1 MIDLI
6 TGHQGVAH
14 ISADQ
19 IASINNA
26 MMDNYGA
33 NKVMRLVGGEL
44 TANGLTIEVGTG
56 YWRANGFDMEVQEAE
71 TIYID
76 PTAAGL
82 SRIDNIYVEIL
93 QDIPTG
99 AQRSE
104 IVTVN
109 GEPSATPTAPEAPTA
124 PELNTDI
131 LLQVVP
137 LASVTVTE
145 GAMVMTDLT
154 IAYEMVTP
162 SELEAVETIATDAQ
176 EAAGNAQTTA
186 NTASTNATNALNMI
200 RSTSSDVYSSSKAYS
215 VGDHVIYNNK
225 VYKCITA
232 CSAGSWSTNQ
242 SCFSQTTLTSAV
254 TDLNSALPKLL
265 WENSEASGTGNLSE
279 FSSQKVSLDTTQ
291 YDIFMIETCRIDRN
305 MCQCHIVF
313 KSTLSSGTS
322 ILCLSRGI
330 NQDGYL
336 TANYCRELTF
346 QSNGITFTSAYVG
359 HAGGNTT
366 SEGFAQNNSYLIP
379 IRIYGIKL

>member
-162 SELEAVETIATDAQ
+162 SELEAVETIATGAQ
-176 EAAGNAQTTA
+176 ETAGNAQTTA

-200 RSTSSDVYSSSKAYS
+200 RSTSSDAYSSSKAYS

-242 SCFSQTTLTSAV
+242 SCFEQTTLTGAV
-254 TDLNSALPKLL
+254 TDLNSSLTWKYLTSF
-265 WENSEASGTGNLSE
+265 NTS
-279 FSSQKVSLDTTQ
+279 SSQQVTLAISLPSDAHEIYIIETTNGMNIHFPKWASDVVSPTSLVNGWSEGGGSGGCIYIGITSDTTKIVSAST
-291 YDIFMIETCRIDRN
+291 YINGARASRTC
-305 MCQCHIVF
+305 
-313 KSTLSSGTS
+313 K
-322 ILCLSRGI
+322 
-330 NQDGYL
+330 
-336 TANYCRELTF
+336 
-346 QSNGITFTSAYVG
+346 
-359 HAGGNTT
+359 
-366 SEGFAQNNSYLIP
+366 
-379 IRIYGIKL
+379 IYYK

>member
-131 LLQVVP
+131 LLQIIK
-137 LASVTVTE
+137 LARVTVSE
-145 GAMVMTDLT
+145 GAMIMEDYSVAYNIVTPDDLT
-154 IAYEMVTP
+154 AISDIVNVYGAKNLLRYP
-162 SELEAVETIATDAQ
+162 YI
-176 EAAGNAQTTA
+176 QTTK
-186 NTASTNATNALNMI
+186 T
-200 RSTSSDVYSSSKAYS
+200 Y
-215 VGDHVIYNNK
+215 
-225 VYKCITA
+225 
-232 CSAGSWSTNQ
+232 Q
-242 SCFSQTTLTSAV
+242 
-254 TDLNSALPKLL
+254 
-265 WENSEASGTGNLSE
+265 
-279 FSSQKVSLDTTQ
+279 
-291 YDIFMIETCRIDRN
+291 
-305 MCQCHIVF
+305 
-313 KSTLSSGTS
+313 
-322 ILCLSRGI
+322 
-330 NQDGYL
+330 
-336 TANYCRELTF
+336 
-346 QSNGITFTSAYVG
+346 GITFTDNGDGTITVDGTSGVG
-359 HAGGNTT
+359 DTESINLA
-366 SEGFAQNNSYLIP
+366 ANSSSKSL
-379 IRIYGIKL
+379 

>member
-145 GAMVMTDLT
+145 GAMVMTDLSV
-154 IAYEMVTP
+154 AYEMVTP
-162 SELEAVETIATDAQ
+162 SELEAVETIATGAQ

-186 NTASTNATNALNMI
+186 NTASTNANNALGMI
-200 RSTSSDVYSSSKAYS
+200 RSTSSDAYSSSKAYS

-254 TDLNSALPKLL
+254 TDLNSSLPKYK
-265 WENSEASGTGNLSE
+265 E
-279 FSSQKVSLDTTQ
+279 
-291 YDIFMIETCRIDRN
+291 I
-305 MCQCHIVF
+305 
-313 KSTLSSGTS
+313 TLSVPVQAYLANAEYVLANISSYGINKNNVVS
-322 ILCLSRGI
+322 AFISNLAGNMVVPVFYISRGSGNI
-330 NQDGYL
+330 LVRFSDNF
-336 TANYCRELTF
+336 TASST
-346 QSNGITFTSAYVG
+346 SSITFIIGYT
-359 HAGGNTT
+359 
-366 SEGFAQNNSYLIP
+366 E
-379 IRIYGIKL
+379 

>member
-176 EAAGNAQTTA
+176 TTAGNAQTTA

-232 CSAGSWSTNQ
+232 CSAGSWTTNQ
-242 SCFSQTTLTSAV
+242 SCFEQTTLMGAV
-254 TDLNSALPKLL
+254 TDLNSSLKFYTKTTASLAFH
-265 WENSEASGTGNLSE
+265 ESEAFNLPNGFNADKVIAIPYYRIADNWYRYAPASEECAVDIDGRQSPVLVTVRNDHSGTRMI
-279 FSSQKVSLDTTQ
+279 KVNFIQIS
-291 YDIFMIETCRIDRN
+291 
-305 MCQCHIVF
+305 
-313 KSTLSSGTS
+313 
-322 ILCLSRGI
+322 
-330 NQDGYL
+330 
-336 TANYCRELTF
+336 
-346 QSNGITFTSAYVG
+346 
-359 HAGGNTT
+359 
-366 SEGFAQNNSYLIP
+366 
-379 IRIYGIKL
+379 

>member
-1 MIDLI
+1 MGRLRRKNMIDLI

-162 SELEAVETIATDAQ
+162 SELEAVETIATGAQ
-176 EAAGNAQTTA
+176 TTASNAQTAAGNAQTTA

-200 RSTSSDVYSSSKAYS
+200 RSTSSDAYSSSKAYS

-242 SCFSQTTLTSAV
+242 SCFEQTTLTGAV
-254 TDLNSALPKLL
+254 TDLNSALSLKDITSQCSMHSSL
-265 WENSEASGTGNLSE
+265 SGSTVYQLGKIILFTCVVQSNITALTDYYEFFSLPDGYKILNKRIPFINNHGISSFCDITVGLTRRNALAIRTKNAVLNTG
-279 FSSQKVSLDTTQ
+279 TTS
-291 YDIFMIETCRIDRN
+291 IFLMIE
-305 MCQCHIVF
+305 
-313 KSTLSSGTS
+313 
-322 ILCLSRGI
+322 
-330 NQDGYL
+330 
-336 TANYCRELTF
+336 
-346 QSNGITFTSAYVG
+346 
-359 HAGGNTT
+359 
-366 SEGFAQNNSYLIP
+366 
-379 IRIYGIKL
+379 